1 MWVHDIREIYA
12 FVRGG
17 VVRVRMGR
25 TPKHRGIRQKT
36 AQVYAVSDAEH
47 TDIPARNHPGESGPR
62 EVLGH
67 PPHLR
72 PQRGPAALLAMGDL
86 HTQSRKISGRG
97 KIGQAGPAV
106 PAVDLAETQ
115 RRPPALWIS
124 FPPGKS
130 ETEGK
135 SDKTAASCA
144 RGISLHPWYAGQ
156 LSAIHF
162 WDRYTQIA
170 KRLGIWK

>member
-1 MWVHDIREIYA
+1 MWVRDIREIYA

-25 TPKHRGIRQKT
+25 TPKHRVIRQKT
-36 AQVYAVSDAEH
+36 APGYAVSDAER

-62 EVLGH
+62 VQLRQ

-97 KIGQAGPAV
+97 KKGQPGPAD
-106 PAVDLAETQ
+106 PAADLAG
-115 RRPPALWIS
+115 A
-124 FPPGKS
+124 
-130 ETEGK
+130 
-135 SDKTAASCA
+135 
-144 RGISLHPWYAGQ
+144 
-156 LSAIHF
+156 
-162 WDRYTQIA
+162 
-170 KRLGIWK
+170 